1 MFEERK
7 ENLEELNAAVCL
19 IIEKSSKFLFT
30 RQSLQ
35 APRGRGNWGFPGGHI
50 ESGESVEEAVKREA
64 VEELGIEVELE
75 KPLGRF
81 TYVKA
86 SRQESIIFLCQCKIV
101 SGEITPGSDVDRAEW
116 VAREDFH
123 KYPQRTVMEAI
134 MKTIIDNKLIEG
146 LSY

>member
-7 ENLEELNAAVCL
+7 ENLKELNAVVCL
-19 IIEKSSKFLFT
+19 IIEEGGKFLFT

-35 APRGRGNWGFPGGHI
+35 APRGRGNWGFPGGHV
-50 ESGESVEEAVKREA
+50 ESGESIKEAVKREA
-64 VEELGIEVELE
+64 LEELGIEVELE

-81 TYVKA
+81 TYE
-86 SRQESIIFLCQCKIV
+86 SRQKLIFLCQCKIV

-116 VAREDFH
+116 VARENFH
-123 KYPQRTVMEAI
+123 KYPQRAAMKAI

-146 LSY
+146 LTY

>member
-7 ENLEELNAAVCL
+7 ENLKELNAVVCL
-19 IIEKSSKFLFT
+19 IIEEGGKFLFT

-35 APRGRGNWGFPGGHI
+35 APRGRGNWGFPGGHV
-50 ESGESVEEAVKREA
+50 ESGESIKEAVKREA
-64 VEELGIEVELE
+64 LEELGIEVELE

-81 TYVKA
+81 TYE
-86 SRQESIIFLCQCKIV
+86 SRQKLIFLCQCKIV

-146 LSY
+146 LTY